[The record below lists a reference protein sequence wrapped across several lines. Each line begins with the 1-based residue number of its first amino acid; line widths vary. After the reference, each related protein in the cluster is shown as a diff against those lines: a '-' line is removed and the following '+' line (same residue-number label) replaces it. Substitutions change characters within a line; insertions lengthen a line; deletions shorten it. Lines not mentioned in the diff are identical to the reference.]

1 MATNVYEGLYI
12 FDPSKYASDPTGV
25 AGQLDTLIEKHGGKM
40 LATRLWE
47 ERRLA
52 YPINGRKNGTYWL
65 TYFELDSGKIS
76 PLERDLKLSDSVM
89 RSMILKIDARIAD
102 ALVSH
107 ASGTAPAAA
116 AEE

>member
-1 MATNVYEGLYI
+1 MATNVYEGLFI

-25 AGQLDTLIEKHGGKM
+25 AGQLDNLVGKHGGKM
-40 LATRLWE
+40 LASRLWE

-65 TYFELDSGKIS
+65 TYFELDSRKVA
-76 PLERDLKLSDSVM
+76 PLEGDVRLSDSIM
-89 RSMILKIDARIAD
+89 RSMVLKVDARIAD

-107 ASGTAPAAA
+107 ATADPKAAA